1 MTEVVN
7 DLLMVEVENQADE
20 KTVLSTSVFPWS
32 WGSSVHLLSLSC
44 NACDL
49 AVWSCLCVSSA
60 LQ

>member
-7 DLLMVEVENQADE
+7 ELLIVEVENQADE
-20 KTVLSTSVFPWS
+20 KTVLSTSAFPWS
-32 WGSSVHLLSLSC
+32 WGSVHLLSLSC

-49 AVWSCLCVSSA
+49 AVGSCLCVSSA